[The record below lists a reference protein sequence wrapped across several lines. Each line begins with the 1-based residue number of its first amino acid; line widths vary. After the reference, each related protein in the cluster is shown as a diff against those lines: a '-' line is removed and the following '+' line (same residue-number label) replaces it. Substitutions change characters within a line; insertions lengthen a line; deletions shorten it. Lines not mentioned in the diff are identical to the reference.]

1 MISIQKYV
9 VLQSDKMSN
18 AQAEGEYFLMQ
29 HICWKPLASNTVCK
43 WTKLIG
49 VKKKN

>member
-18 AQAEGEYFLMQ
+18 ARAEGEYFLMQ
-29 HICWKPLASNTVCK
+29 HIFWKPLASITLYK

-49 VKKKN
+49 VKKN